1 MTKLSDIVK
10 VLEEIA
16 PLGLQESYDN
26 SGLQVGEPDGE
37 IGGVLVCLDVTEE
50 VVEEARRR
58 SCDLIVSHHPLLF
71 HGLKSVTGATLQQ
84 RCVAQ
89 AIRNDISIYS
99 AHTSL
104 DNAVGG
110 VNWAIAGR
118 LGLGDLSALKPLEG
132 GACGVKGSFET
143 PIGPVELLTLIA
155 ERFGVQCVRHS
166 GVPSHPIRTVAICG
180 GAGAFLLE
188 EAREQGIDCFITGEM
203 HYHDWFDCGDV
214 FTLELGHY
222 ESEIC
227 AVDLLADVISK
238 AFHGL
243 RVEKAETCTNPIGYF
258 TKIIF

>member
-10 VLEEIA
+10 VIEDMA
-16 PLGLQESYDN
+16 PLDLQESYDN
-26 SGLQVGEPDGE
+26 SGLQVGDPDSG
-37 IGGVLVCLDVTEE
+37 IGSVLVCLDVTEE

-71 HGLKSVTGATLQQ
+71 HSLKCITGATMQQ
-84 RCVAQ
+84 RCVRT
-89 AIRNDISIYS
+89 AIRENISIYS

-110 VNWAIAGR
+110 VNWAIAAR
-118 LGLGDLSALKPLEG
+118 LGLDELSALKPLEG

-143 PIGPVELLTLIA
+143 PVKPADLLAMIA
-155 ERFGVQCVRHS
+155 ERFGVKCVRHS
-166 GVPSHPIRTVAICG
+166 GVRSHPISTVAICG

-227 AVDLLADVISK
+227 TVDLLADRLSE
-238 AFHGL
+238 AFPSV
-243 RVEKAETCTNPIGYF
+243 RVEKAETCTNPIEYF
-258 TKIIF
+258 TKL

>member
-10 VLEEIA
+10 VIEDMA

-26 SGLQVGEPDGE
+26 SGLQVGDPDNG
-37 IGGVLVCLDVTEE
+37 IGSVLVCLDVTEE

-58 SCDLIVSHHPLLF
+58 SCGLIVSHHPLLF
-71 HGLKSVTGATLQQ
+71 HSLKSVTGATMQQ

-118 LGLGDLSALKPLEG
+118 LGLEGLSALKPLEG

-143 PIGPVELLTLIA
+143 PVEPAELLRMAA
-155 ERFGVQCVRHS
+155 ERFVVKCVRHS
-166 GVPSHPIRTVAICG
+166 AMPSHPIRTVAICG

-203 HYHDWFDCGDV
+203 HYHDWFECGEV
-214 FTLELGHY
+214 FALALGHY

-227 AVDLLADVISK
+227 TVDLLADKLSK
-238 AFHGL
+238 AFPSV
-243 RVEKAETCTNPIGYF
+243 RVEKVETCTNPIGYSF
-258 TKIIF
+258 GE

>member
-10 VLEEIA
+10 IIEDMA
-16 PLGLQESYDN
+16 PLDLQESYDN
-26 SGLQVGEPDGE
+26 SGLQVGDPDSG
-37 IGGVLVCLDVTEE
+37 IGSVLVCLDVTED
-50 VVEEARRR
+50 VIEEAERR

-71 HGLKSVTGATLQQ
+71 HPLKSITGATMQQ
-84 RCVAQ
+84 RCVWT
-89 AIRNDISIYS
+89 AIREDISIYS

-118 LGLGDLSALKPLEG
+118 LGLENLSALKPLEG

-143 PIGPVELLTLIA
+143 PVKPVDLLAMIA
-155 ERFGVQCVRHS
+155 ERFGVKCVRHS
-166 GVPSHPIRTVAICG
+166 ALPSHPIRTVAICG

-188 EAREQGIDCFITGEM
+188 DAVEQGIDCFITGEM
-203 HYHDWFDCGDV
+203 HYHDWFECGEV
-214 FTLELGHY
+214 FALELGHY

-227 AVDLLADVISK
+227 AVDLLADMLAN
-238 AFHGL
+238 AFPAL

-258 TKIIF
+258 TKITF

>member
-16 PLGLQESYDN
+16 PLGLQESFDN
-26 SGLQVGEPDGE
+26 SGLQIGNPDNE
-37 IGGVLVCLDVTEE
+37 IGGVLVCLDVTEQ
-50 VVEEARRR
+50 VVEEAEHR

-71 HGLKSVTGATLQQ
+71 HGLKSITGATMQQ
-84 RCVAQ
+84 RCVEM
-89 AIRNDISIYS
+89 AIRDLLSIYS

-118 LGLGDLSALKPLEG
+118 LGISNLSALKPLEG

-143 PIGPVELLTLIA
+143 PIGPEELLALIA

-166 GVPSHPIRTVAICG
+166 ELPSHPIRTVAICG

-188 EAREQGIDCFITGEM
+188 AAREQGIDCFITGEM

-214 FTLELGHY
+214 FAIELGHY

-238 AFHGL
+238 AFPGL

-258 TKIIF
+258 VK

>member
-16 PLGLQESYDN
+16 PLKLQESYDN
-26 SGLQVGEPDGE
+26 SGLQVGDPDNE
-37 IGGVLVCLDVTEE
+37 IGGVLVCLDVTEL
-50 VVEEARRR
+50 VVEEAERR

-71 HGLKSVTGATLQQ
+71 HPLKSITGATMQQ
-84 RCVAQ
+84 RCVGT
-89 AIRNDISIYS
+89 AIRDLISIYS

-118 LGLGDLSALKPLEG
+118 LGLGNLSALKPLEG

-143 PIGPVELLTLIA
+143 PVESAELLRMAA
-155 ERFGVQCVRHS
+155 EQFGVKCVRHS
-166 GVPSHPIRTVAICG
+166 IMPSHPIRTVAICG

-222 ESEIC
+222 ESENC
-227 AVDLLADVISK
+227 AVDLLADTIAE
-238 AFHGL
+238 AFPGL

-258 TKIIF
+258 TKL

>member
-26 SGLQVGEPDGE
+26 SGLQVGNPDNE
-37 IGGVLVCLDVTEE
+37 IGGVLVCLDVTEQ
-50 VVEEARRR
+50 VVEEAEHR

-71 HGLKSVTGATLQQ
+71 HGLKSITGATMQQ
-84 RCVAQ
+84 RCVET
-89 AIRNDISIYS
+89 AIRDLLSIYS

-118 LGLGDLSALKPLEG
+118 LGIGNLSALKLLEG

-143 PIGPVELLTLIA
+143 PIGPAELLALIA

-166 GVPSHPIRTVAICG
+166 KLPSHPIRTVAVCG

-227 AVDLLADVISK
+227 AVDLLADTIAK
-238 AFHGL
+238 AFPGL

-258 TKIIF
+258 VK